1 LAAVVIAVKHAMPE
15 LLERLEGSMFFFEK
29 GETVADLKTRDIGGW
44 PHVSCKLSGSND
56 PISAENVAL
65 LRHYL
70 SQVLTEFITHC
81 QQTFYLD
88 QILDQYYFYFPQNER
103 EEILR
108 LAVNKCNNESKS
120 GKRLAMCGE
129 IRDLVYQYLTKKD
142 YLNLHG
148 FIVFRLQEWLGCLRQ
163 DLDQAV
169 DDFLM
174 EKEYQEFVKLLKY
187 FVELQQPKI
196 NQVHVILDNQGTIQ
210 LLDQNYQH
218 IDYSSIEWE
227 GLRDKG
233 EQDDHLV
240 SMLIT
245 VAPHRVVLH
254 RQIYTHYPKATDTL
268 KHVFENRVILC
279 KRCKIC
285 QDMSGH
291 LHLKGK

>member
-1 LAAVVIAVKHAMPE
+1 MATVIIAVKHAMPE
-15 LLERLEGSMFFFEK
+15 LLERLEESMFFFGK
-29 GETVADLKTRDIGGW
+29 GETGAVLKTGDIDGW
-44 PHVSCKLSGSND
+44 PHVSCELSGNNSTV
-56 PISAENVAL
+56 SAEDVAL
-65 LRHYL
+65 LRYYL
-70 SQVLTEFITHC
+70 SQVLTDFITHN
-81 QQTFYLD
+81 QQTVYLD
-88 QILDQYYFYFPQNER
+88 QILGQYYFYFPQNER

-108 LAVNKCNNESKS
+108 FAANKYNQESKS

-129 IRDLVYQYLTKKD
+129 IRNSLYQYLTKQG
-142 YLNLHG
+142 YINLHG
-148 FIVFRLQEWLGCLRQ
+148 FIVFRLQEWMSCLRQ
-163 DLDQAV
+163 DVDQAV

-196 NQVHVILDNQGTIQ
+196 NQVHVVLDLQGNIQ

-218 IDYSSIEWE
+218 IDQSGMEWE
-227 GLRDKG
+227 NMWDEG

-254 RQIYTHYPKATDTL
+254 RQIYTHYAKATDTL
-268 KHVFENRVILC
+268 KHVFENRVVLC
-279 KRCKIC
+279 KRCKLC
-285 QDMSGH
+285 QDISGH